1 MIADLKFAARLLA
14 HARGFTIT
22 ALVILTLG
30 IGATATMFGAAYA
43 VLFKPLPYP
52 DPDRLVIVSETRAQA
67 GFERTVL
74 SAKEYLDWAR
84 GSRVLENAAIADM
97 PGYAF
102 ALGTDAAVR
111 LSTLRVSAEFFPL
124 LALHPIAGRAF
135 TRDEEQPGR
144 ADVFIISYRVW
155 QERFGGAAGVV
166 GRTVRLEGRQ
176 ATVIGIL
183 PARFSFQGPIDLIVP
198 LTLSPSLLQDQD
210 HSFEVIARLA
220 PNVTHQQANA
230 ELTRAALAAQPAPA
244 HATGATV
251 TPLRDQLIGDAREP
265 ILLMS
270 GAVGFVLLIACAN
283 IANLLLARGAARQR
297 EIAIR
302 AALGA
307 GRARVARQL
316 LTESLLLAAGGGAG
330 GALLA
335 TWLTAL
341 LARSA
346 DDLMPLAGGIH
357 VDAMTLVFTTA
368 IAMAAGALFGSVPAW
383 QASRTDV
390 NETLK
395 TEARGSSAA
404 RRRALGALVVAEIAL
419 ALMLLVG
426 AGLLL
431 TSFAYLRRI
440 DPGFDAAHVLVVPAF
455 LPEWKYATPDAQ
467 RAFFDRATGDLAA
480 VQGVEAVGATDAL
493 PLSGD
498 NSSGSLTIEGMP
510 APAAS
515 ARPNADRRAVTA
527 DFHRAMG
534 IRLEA
539 GRPFGATDTDRAPLV
554 VIVSR
559 GFADHYWPNE
569 NAIGKRIKLA
579 RFETAAPWRTVV
591 GIVNDV
597 QHVSLAGRPRPVV
610 YVPFAQGPT
619 PAMQLVVRTA
629 AAPASA
635 TAGVRTALTAIDP
648 DLPVSE
654 LRPMTYFLSGDMAAT
669 ELAFTLLAA
678 FAAIATVLAAAGIYG
693 VMAYAVAQRRVEV
706 GIRMALGASRADV
719 LRLVGMHGI
728 WLTAIGLALG
738 LAGAA
743 LASSLLENLLTGVR
757 PGDPR
762 VFAATAILLAAVSL
776 LACLAPALGATRVEP
791 SDALRAR

>member
-1 MIADLKFAARLLA
+1 
-14 HARGFTIT
+14 
-22 ALVILTLG
+22 
-30 IGATATMFGAAYA
+30 
-43 VLFKPLPYP
+43 
-52 DPDRLVIVSETRAQA
+52 
-67 GFERTVL
+67 
-74 SAKEYLDWAR
+74 
-84 GSRVLENAAIADM
+84 
-97 PGYAF
+97 
-102 ALGTDAAVR
+102 
-111 LSTLRVSAEFFPL
+111 
-124 LALHPIAGRAF
+124 
-135 TRDEEQPGR
+135 
-144 ADVFIISYRVW
+144 
-155 QERFGGAAGVV
+155 
-166 GRTVRLEGRQ
+166 VRLEGRQ

-183 PARFSFQGPIDLIVP
+183 PDGFSFQGPIDLIVP
-198 LTLSPSLLQDQD
+198 LTLSPALLQEQD

-220 PNVTHQQANA
+220 PGVTRQQADA

-244 HATGATV
+244 HATGATAV
-251 TPLRDQLIGDAREP
+251 PLREQLVGDARAP

-316 LTESLLLAAGGGAG
+316 LTESLLLAAAGGVG

-357 VDAMTLVFTTA
+357 VDAMTLLFTVA
-368 IAMAAGALFGSVPAW
+368 VAMAAGALFGCVPAW

-390 NETLK
+390 NDTLK
-395 TEARGSSAA
+395 TEARGSSAS
-404 RRRALGALVVAEIAL
+404 RRRALGVLVVAEIAL

-431 TSFAYLRRI
+431 ASFAHLRRV
-440 DPGFDAAHVLVVPAF
+440 DPGFDAARVLVVPAF
-455 LPEWKYATPDAQ
+455 LPEWKYAAPDAQ
-467 RAFFDRATGDLAA
+467 RAFFDRATRDLAA
-480 VQGVEAVGATDAL
+480 VPGVEAVGATDAL

-498 NSSGSLTIEGMP
+498 NSSGSLAIEGMP
-510 APAAS
+510 APAPA
-515 ARPNADRRAVTA
+515 ARPNADRRSVTP

-534 IRLEA
+534 IRLEG
-539 GRPFGATDTDRAPLV
+539 GRFFAATDTDHTPLV

-559 GFADHYWPNE
+559 GFADHYWPGQS
-569 NAIGKRIKLA
+569 AIGKRLKLA
-579 RFETAAPWRTVV
+579 RFETEAPWRTVV

-619 PAMQLVVRTA
+619 AAMQLVVRAVAAPGA
-629 AAPASA
+629 AA
-635 TAGVRTALTAIDP
+635 AGVRARLSAIDP

-654 LRPMTYFLSGDMAAT
+654 LRPMTYFLSAEIAAT
-669 ELAFTLLAA
+669 QLAFTLLAA
-678 FAAIATVLAAAGIYG
+678 LAAIATALAAAGIYG
-693 VMAYAVAQRRVEV
+693 VMAYAIAQRRIEV

-719 LRLVGMHGI
+719 LRLVGMQGVE
-728 WLTAIGLALG
+728 LTAAGIVLG
-738 LAGAA
+738 LAGAV
-743 LASSLLENLLTGVR
+743 LTSSLLGNLLTGVR

-762 VFAATAILLAAVSL
+762 IFAATAVLLAAVSL
-776 LACLAPALGATRVEP
+776 IACLAPALGATRVEP